1 VVDLLVAGSVVLFLD
16 QWSKRVVALRS
27 GQSVVS
33 VGFAVRIRHTRNTR
47 ELYSNNVARVAL
59 VMVWVAALVS
69 GIMLHS
75 AGTQL
80 QSRIGMVGL
89 GAALGGAAGNL
100 LDILRRRFIVDFIDL
115 GWWPVFNLAD
125 VAIIAGVA
133 LAVWPVNFQY

>member
-1 VVDLLVAGSVVLFLD
+1 MLVAGSVVLFLD

-27 GQSVVS
+27 GQSAVS
-33 VGFAVRIRHTRNTR
+33 VGSAVRIRHTRNTR
-47 ELYSNNVARVAL
+47 ELYCNNFVRVAL

-75 AGTQL
+75 AGAQL
-80 QSRIGMVGL
+80 QSRISMVGL

-133 LAVWPVNFQY
+133 LAVWPVR